1 MLPDCYQLGRKGYLL
16 NRWAPDRT
24 LMEKLFIYGS
34 LQPGGPNEHLL
45 AAIGGEWEPAVIKG
59 NLIEAGWGASMG
71 YPGLVID
78 ESGNDVHGHV
88 FASSNLS
95 AKWAYLDEFEGEE
108 YERIVASVTLLSGE
122 QVQAHVYVL
131 RV

>member
-1 MLPDCYQLGRKGYLL
+1 
-16 NRWAPDRT
+16 
-24 LMEKLFIYGS
+24 MERLFIYGS

-45 AAIGGEWEPAVIKG
+45 ATIEGEWEPAVIKG

-78 ESGNDVHGHV
+78 EGGDDVHGLV

-95 AKWAYLDEFEGEE
+95 TKWAYLDELEGEE
-108 YERIVASVTLLSGE
+108 YERIVASVILLSGE
-122 QVQAHVYVL
+122 QVQANVYVL
-131 RV
+131 RAC

>member
-1 MLPDCYQLGRKGYLL
+1 
-16 NRWAPDRT
+16 
-24 LMEKLFIYGS
+24 MERLFIYGS
-34 LQPGGPNEHLL
+34 LQPGGSNEHVL

-88 FASSNLS
+88 FASSKLS

-122 QVQAHVYVL
+122 QVKAHVYVL